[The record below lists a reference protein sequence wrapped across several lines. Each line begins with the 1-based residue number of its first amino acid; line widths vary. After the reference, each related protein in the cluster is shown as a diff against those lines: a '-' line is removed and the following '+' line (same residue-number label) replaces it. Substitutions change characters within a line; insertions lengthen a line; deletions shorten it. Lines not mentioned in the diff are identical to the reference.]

1 MTGEHLELVA
11 QSGTIQL
18 ADGCK
23 GLEGCQRK
31 KGLNRCPCAFDF
43 ACPLAPNWQEDKL
56 NSMLGWAK
64 SRDGRET
71 DGEAM
76 RYLCSSSE
84 RRDRRER
91 GERGGEG

>member
-64 SRDGRET
+64 SRTEEKQMEKQCGIYALLPKGET
-71 DGEAM
+71 GEK
-76 RYLCSSSE
+76 E
-84 RRDRRER
+84 ERER
-91 GERGGEG
+91 G